1 MFVGW
6 SREERALAREESGRS
21 SSGMGSDVGAEA
33 PMTDAEVLDLIER
46 EPNPLKKAR
55 MRDNFDRARM
65 KRAERLAAGVSRR

>member
-6 SREERALAREESGRS
+6 SREERALAREESGS
-21 SSGMGSDVGAEA
+21 SSGMGSDIGAEA
-33 PMTDAEVLDLIER
+33 PMSDDEVLDFIER

-65 KRAERLAAGVSRR
+65 QRAERLAPKLRRR